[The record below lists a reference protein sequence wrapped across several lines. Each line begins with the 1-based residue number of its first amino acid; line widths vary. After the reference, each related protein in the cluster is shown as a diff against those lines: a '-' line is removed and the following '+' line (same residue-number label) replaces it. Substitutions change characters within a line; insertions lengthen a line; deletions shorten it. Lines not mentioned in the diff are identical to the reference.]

1 MIGRTL
7 ALALL
12 AAQPQ
17 GETTALSGVTVEAAP
32 TTPQVARAYV
42 EQMAGAPPRAIS
54 LATWQTPIC
63 LETQNLEA
71 EAAGLLAARIAAR
84 AEQVGV
90 TVRTEDCRPNVSIL
104 ATADGRRTATT
115 LVAEH
120 LTAFRASPND
130 TQGDRDALRRFA
142 EDDAPVR
149 WWTIAAQYDTHT
161 RDYAEPLWR
170 TGVSRLDTPAYTTM
184 NQTLVRAMVR
194 TIVVIDASRTGA
206 VSIEALGDYIAMVT
220 LAEIK
225 PTAEPRA
232 YPTVLSLWR
241 QHAVDG
247 GMSTWDERYLRA
259 LYCAELR
266 QPGSGPPIF
275 SRYQRSDIARRM
287 AGPQKPGRVEAT
299 GVCRR
304 WGS

>member
-1 MIGRTL
+1 MIASVM

-12 AAQPQ
+12 SQADP
-17 GETTALSGVTVEAAP
+17 TPLSGVTVEASP
-32 TTPQVARAYV
+32 NTPQAARAYV
-42 EQMAGAPPRAIS
+42 DQMAGAPPRAIS

-63 LETQNLEA
+63 LDIQNLES

-84 AEQVGV
+84 AEQIGV
-90 TVRTEDCRPNVSIL
+90 TVRTGDCRPNVSIL
-104 ATADGRRTATT
+104 ATADGRRTATD

-120 LTAFRASPND
+120 VTAFRASSGD
-130 TQGDRDALRRFA
+130 TQGDRDELRQFA
-142 EDDAPVR
+142 ERDAPVR
-149 WWTIAAQYDTHT
+149 WWTIAAQYDTYA

-170 TGVSRLDTPAYTTM
+170 PGMTRRDTPAYNTM

-194 TIVVIDASRTGA
+194 TIVVIDASRTGS

-225 PTAEPRA
+225 PEVEPRA
-232 YPTVLSLWR
+232 YPTVLNLWA
-241 QHAVDG
+241 HDGVG
-247 GMSTWDERYLRA
+247 GMSAWDERYLRA

-266 QPGSGPPIF
+266 QPGSGPPII
-275 SRYQRSDIARRM
+275 SRYQRTDIARRM
-287 AGPQKPGRVEAT
+287 AAPQKPGRLEAT
-299 GVCRR
+299 GSCRR